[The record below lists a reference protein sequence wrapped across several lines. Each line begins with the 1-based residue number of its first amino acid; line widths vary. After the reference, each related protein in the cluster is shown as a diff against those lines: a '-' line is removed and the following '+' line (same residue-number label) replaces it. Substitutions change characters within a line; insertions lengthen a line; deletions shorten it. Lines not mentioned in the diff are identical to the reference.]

1 MHYVRGNKVNVKLRQ
16 IGTRSLPLVKRWQWS
31 RAKVER
37 YLKELEYSNK
47 IAPQKN
53 NVITLLS
60 ICNYNDYQGIEPQSE
75 PQTDHR
81 RATDEPQ
88 TDPNKKDNKEK
99 NNKNDNNS
107 SKETAKRFTP
117 PSIEEVQ
124 FYISEKGYSVD
135 AERFVSFYECKGWY
149 VGKNKMKNWKAAIT
163 TWSKSEKSKMS
174 NIKTSSSTQN
184 VNDIWNQK

>member
-1 MHYVRGNKVNVKLRQ
+1 MSLSNWANRWGVSKDKARNFLVLLEKDGMITHESLGKT
-16 IGTRSLPLVKRWQWS
+16 TR
-31 RAKVER
+31 
-37 YLKELEYSNK
+37 
-47 IAPQKN
+47 
-53 NVITLLS
+53 IT
-60 ICNYNDYQGIEPQSE
+60 ICNYDDYQGNSHDS
-75 PQTDHR
+75 QTLSHFSNNDS
-81 RATDEPQ
+81 Q
-88 TDPNKKDNKEK
+88 TASHTNKNDK